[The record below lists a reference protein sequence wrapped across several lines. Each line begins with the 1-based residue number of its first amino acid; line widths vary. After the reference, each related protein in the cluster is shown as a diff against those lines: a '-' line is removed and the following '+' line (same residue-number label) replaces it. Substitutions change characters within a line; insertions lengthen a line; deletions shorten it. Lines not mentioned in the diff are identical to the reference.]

1 MRTFPSHIAA
11 AVAMLA
17 CLPGCSLWQ
26 AGRPPR
32 EPAGVAA
39 EFASAPTR
47 AQQTAATPD
56 AVLSRL
62 KAGNERFVSGSPAER
77 NAYRDMQTAAQ
88 AQSPYAAVVS
98 CTESRFTPELAF
110 DQGIGDL
117 FSARVPGRRITR
129 EVLGSLE
136 FAAQAGGVK
145 AIVVLAEAACDQS
158 VVAQS
163 GAGAGTVAPVRD
175 ILSASPLLRAMVRDR
190 RIVVVSA
197 SLDAD
202 TGKVRFDP

>member
-1 MRTFPSHIAA
+1 MLTLPRRVAT

-26 AGRPPR
+26 AGRPAR
-32 EPAGVAA
+32 EPAPMPA
-39 EFASAPTR
+39 ESASAPTR

-62 KAGNERFVSGSPAER
+62 KAGNERFVTGRPAER
-77 NAYRDMQTAAQ
+77 NVYRDMQSTAQ
-88 AQSPYAAVVS
+88 AQFPYAAVVS

-129 EVLGSLE
+129 DVLGSLE

-145 AIVVLAEAACDQS
+145 AIVVLAEAACDRS
-158 VVAQS
+158 PVVHS
-163 GAGAGTVAPVRD
+163 DAGTGNVAPVRD